1 MVGEI
6 CRYPIRHRTWR
17 WLGQEAAVGFRW
29 LRLVSLVAEYIADMH
44 FSRRKLRQYVWK
56 YDDELFRCQVTDG
69 TGAEKTINTW
79 AKRPRVACGRWQ
91 CAQLSAPRKQQSI
104 QIT

>member
-6 CRYPIRHRTWR
+6 CRHPIRHRTWR
-17 WLGQEAAVGFRW
+17 WPGQEAAVGFRW
-29 LRLVSLVAEYIADMH
+29 LRLVSLVAEYIADMF

-69 TGAEKTINTW
+69 TGAEK
-79 AKRPRVACGRWQ
+79 P
-91 CAQLSAPRKQQSI
+91 LSHGPNVPGLLAVDGNVRNYQRRENSRASK
-104 QIT
+104 